1 MKLDSPWITRLA
13 GLGGAT
19 FIRSWMGTLDYQAA
33 LYDRTIDPASPQCVG
48 QKIYLF
54 WHEYILFPICLRG
67 HCNLAMLLSRHRD
80 ADILSRVAYHLG
92 FEFVRGSTRR
102 GGVAALR
109 QLLARSRYMHL
120 TITPDGPRGP
130 RRQLAPGAVF
140 LASRLGL
147 PLVLMGFGFHRP
159 WRVNS
164 WDRFAVPRPFS
175 RARAITS
182 PQIYIPPDLDRQG
195 IEYFRQKVELVLNRL
210 TDEAEAWA
218 AAGTRKLGQRSAEPC
233 TAPPAPHRIG
243 SKRTSSNNSVGP
255 PTNLRSARE
264 EGLGVRATTGKA
276 SSSVNQPSP

>member
-1 MKLDSPWITRLA
+1 MRLDSPWITRLG
-13 GLGGAT
+13 GLAGAT
-19 FIRSWMGTLDYQAA
+19 AIRSWMSTLDYQVA
-33 LYDRTIDPASPQCVG
+33 LYDRTIDPASPDCAG

-67 HCNLAMLLSRHRD
+67 HCNMAMLLSRHRD

-109 QLLARSRYMHL
+109 QLLARSQHMHL

-147 PLVLMGFGFHRP
+147 PLVLMGFGFDRP
-159 WRVNS
+159 WRVKS
-164 WDRFAVPRPFS
+164 WDRFAIPRPFS

-182 PQIYIPPDLDRQG
+182 PQIFIPPDLDRQG
-195 IEYFRQKVELVLNRL
+195 IEYFRQKVEVVLNRL

-218 AAGTRKLGQRSAEPC
+218 AAGTRKLGQRPVKPRTAAVPRRRADGGTVSSAGPHV
-233 TAPPAPHRIG
+233 TASGA
-243 SKRTSSNNSVGP
+243 VGDLLSIH
-255 PTNLRSARE
+255 PTTTPFARSRE
-264 EGLGVRATTGKA
+264 RGRG
-276 SSSVNQPSP
+276 

>member
-1 MKLDSPWITRLA
+1 MRLDSPWITRLC
-13 GLGGAT
+13 GLAAAT
-19 FIRSWMGTLDYQAA
+19 AIRSWMSTLDYQVA
-33 LYDRTIDPASPQCVG
+33 LYDRTIDPASPECTG

-92 FEFVRGSTRR
+92 FDFVRGSTRR

-109 QLLARSRYMHL
+109 QLLARSQYMHL

-147 PLVLMGFGFHRP
+147 PLVLMGFGFDRP

-164 WDRFAVPRPFS
+164 WDRFAIPRPFS

-182 PQIYIPPDLDRQG
+182 PQIHVPPDLDREG
-195 IEYFRQKVELVLNRL
+195 MEYFRQKVETVLNRL

-218 AAGTRKLGQRSAEPC
+218 AAGTRKLGQRSVGVNRTPVSRHRTDSR
-233 TAPPAPHRIG
+233 TAFPPGPHTA
-243 SKRTSSNNSVGP
+243 SPVSMQHGP
-255 PTNLRSARE
+255 MTG
-264 EGLGVRATTGKA
+264 GL
-276 SSSVNQPSP
+276 